1 MSRAR
6 TSERVDA
13 FERHQFRDGAHL
25 QMYVE
30 QWCHDKPETLLLVK
44 GDVLLDHPSGRGMQV
59 PITNEAWSLVKAAP
73 DLKSALTAV
82 TVDVDGTSMAFISEE
97 NLEIERIN
105 AIGAVNARL
114 RTENEN
120 EDGAQVVRTRDNQE
134 PSEVL
139 EGVNKG
145 TVLPGDYMRDEL
157 KPYHGP
163 DVLMARDLEKAQLV
177 THRHNRDVHDRA
189 AKAAQKNHAGTL
201 SGKQRKLVG
210 CERWH
215 PW

>member
-82 TVDVDGTSMAFISEE
+82 TVDVDE
-97 NLEIERIN
+97 NIL
-105 AIGAVNARL
+105 RL
-114 RTENEN
+114 QVTVHDVQRVQMT
-120 EDGAQVVRTRDNQE
+120 DGETN
-134 PSEVL
+134 L
-139 EGVNKG
+139 
-145 TVLPGDYMRDEL
+145 
-157 KPYHGP
+157 
-163 DVLMARDLEKAQLV
+163 
-177 THRHNRDVHDRA
+177 RDVKSR
-189 AKAAQKNHAGTL
+189 
-201 SGKQRKLVG
+201 
-210 CERWH
+210 
-215 PW
+215 